1 MNSRRG
7 SLEIAVEILK
17 VALEGA
23 TKTQIMYGANLSYT
37 SLRRYLKLL
46 EGIGLLEN
54 KGRIYRTTDK
64 GLRFLAIVKGA
75 EEKGPPELGRSS

>member
-1 MNSRRG
+1 LTPRRG

-23 TKTQIMYGANLSYT
+23 TKTQIMYGANLSYS
-37 SLRRYLKLL
+37 SLRRYLELL

-54 KGRIYRTTDK
+54 KGRVYRTTDK
-64 GLRFLAIVKGA
+64 GLRFLEIVKGPK
-75 EEKGPPELGRSS
+75 ERSPQS